1 MFKGLVSETLGV
13 LEPVTLVSEA
23 LLLIRRHWVRVWGR
37 EPADFGNI
45 WPHVQNDSEFD
56 RQKADT
62 WPKLCSLE
70 CAAAAVKLRGKA
82 AGTDGWTGDEVAS
95 IPPKRWQGYIDFI
108 ELVET
113 SGKIPNIWRQL
124 KKVHSPTPS
133 KVRNADCF

>member
-13 LEPVTLVSEA
+13 LEPVSLVSEA

-45 WPHVQNDSEFD
+45 WPHVQNDNEFD

-82 AGTDGWTGDEVAS
+82 AGGPAMRSRPYRPSVGRGISIVSNLWKLLARTRTFGDS
-95 IPPKRWQGYIDFI
+95 
-108 ELVET
+108 
-113 SGKIPNIWRQL
+113 
-124 KKVHSPTPS
+124 
-133 KVRNADCF
+133 